1 MNKKEKVLLGA
12 SCFLAGAVAGFLIV
26 PIKNSVYF
34 GNNRKSCSDN
44 NVDNDESNVDELDK
58 VLDEVLDEV
67 NEAINNATKEK
78 KEEVVD

>member
-1 MNKKEKVLLGA
+1 MIRCLCPV
-12 SCFLAGAVAGFLIV
+12 FYLA
-26 PIKNSVYF
+26 
-34 GNNRKSCSDN
+34 KSFMYILCC
-44 NVDNDESNVDELDK
+44 ELDK